1 MLFEDWRCLNW
12 IKSFFLNS
20 LPLKHRVH
28 ARHTS
33 WCWKASSSL
42 CLMSHSLAHQSVLSF
57 IFLPRLSCGFLT
69 PLCLSVFPSF
79 YSATRQTPAV
89 TLSAAG
95 AFSIPVSPLFSLLT
109 FTLSTL
115 VLSLSLLSFLSPFLP
130 LVNDSVGYTGFCFL
144 SLLLGV
150 MNVGAYIPS
159 SGHSFFHLF
168 FPFTV
173 HF

>member
-1 MLFEDWRCLNW
+1 
-12 IKSFFLNS
+12 
-20 LPLKHRVH
+20 
-28 ARHTS
+28 
-33 WCWKASSSL
+33 
-42 CLMSHSLAHQSVLSF
+42 MSHSLAHQSVLSF

-144 SLLLGV
+144 SLLPGV

-159 SGHSFFHLF
+159 LQVTPFSIFSPPSLF
-168 FPFTV
+168 IFRVTGFPFYSLFLLLSLHSEWQVVKWVLDKRKCETRLKY
-173 HF
+173 